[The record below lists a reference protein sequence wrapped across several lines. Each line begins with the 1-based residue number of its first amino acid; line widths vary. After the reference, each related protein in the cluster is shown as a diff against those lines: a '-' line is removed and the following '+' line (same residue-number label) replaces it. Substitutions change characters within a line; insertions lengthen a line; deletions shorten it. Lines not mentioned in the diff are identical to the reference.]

1 MLDVIGANSVHSQ
14 IVYAEFIIM
23 FFSLLS
29 VISCLLNYEINYEQL
44 TKMTYSFETYK
55 DVLNISTLLFNSFAT
70 FVIMLNIYLR
80 YKYQIKFEAYTG
92 TLTHEDTLM
101 SSGYVKNVIG
111 ECLLT
116 LIHPNVLV
124 VSDYYAY
131 KKRYNTPV
139 IDSLTYSVNEILL
152 AFMVLRVFFIFKF
165 LMTISYFK
173 TSRAARTCRMYGESN
188 SYLFALRCL
197 FNKYPIRFVSIMFF
211 SGMLFFTVA
220 IRIFERTF
228 DSANRYNN
236 FDPSSNGNSFVDI
249 ETSAWCVIITMLTVG
264 YGDFFPKTVFGRI
277 YAVSEVVTGLL
288 VTSLVT
294 AAFFQNLELD
304 SSQSKVFILMQRMEK
319 RVQFE
324 EIQYKMVEK
333 LMFHH
338 YCIFKS
344 RKVKDQLDKKAD
356 SLTSKETL
364 VLNKQLK
371 EWKKKRDE
379 CEIRMKHLVRDKNK
393 VLKNIQNINTST
405 YVMEVIVDELVSLIN
420 DICEHNKKINT
431 NIEKLKCQFKRNEL
445 TVLNLKKKIQNDRKF
460 KSLKRRTSIILRTDK

>member
-23 FFSLLS
+23 FFSVLS
-29 VISCLLNYEINYEQL
+29 IISSLFNFEVNYEEL
-44 TKMTYSFETYK
+44 TKMTLTFDTYK
-55 DVLNISTLLFNSFAT
+55 DVLNVSTLIFNSFAT

-80 YKYQIKFEAYTG
+80 YKLQIRFEGFTG
-92 TLTHEDTLM
+92 TLTQEDTLM
-101 SSGYVKNVIG
+101 SSGYIKNVLG
-111 ECLLT
+111 ECF
-116 LIHPNVLV
+116 LILFHPNVLF
-124 VSDYYAY
+124 VSDYYEY

-139 IDSLTYSVNEILL
+139 IDSLTYSVNEVLL

-165 LMTISYFK
+165 MMTISYFK

-188 SYLFALRCL
+188 SYVFALRCL

-236 FDPSSNGNSFVDI
+236 FDPSSNGNAFVDM

-277 YAVSEVVTGLL
+277 YAVAEVITGLL

-294 AAFFQNLELD
+294 AAFFQNLELEP
-304 SSQSKVFILMQRMEK
+304 SQSKVFILMQRMEK
-319 RVQFE
+319 RVEFE
-324 EIQYKMVEK
+324 DIQYRMVEK

-344 RKVKDQLDKKAD
+344 KKVRDQLEKK
-356 SLTSKETL
+356 SENMTPKEL
-364 VLNKQLK
+364 VTLNKQLK
-371 EWKKKRDE
+371 EWKKKRDH
-379 CEIRMKHLVRDKNK
+379 CEIEMKHLVRDKNK

-420 DICEHNKKINT
+420 DICDHNKKINV

-445 TVLNLKKKIQNDRKF
+445 TVGNLKKKIQNDRKF
-460 KSLKRRTSIILRTDK
+460 KSLKRRSSVMIRTEK

>member
-1 MLDVIGANSVHSQ
+1 MEDVLGANSVHSQ
-14 IVYAEFIIM
+14 IIYAEFIIT

-29 VISCLLNYEINYEQL
+29 IISSLMNYEINYEEL
-44 TKMTYSFETYK
+44 TTMTYSFDTYK

-80 YKYQIKFEAYTG
+80 YKYQINFEAFTG
-92 TLTHEDTLM
+92 TLTQEDNLM
-101 SSGYVKNVIG
+101 TSGYINNVLG

-116 LIHPNVLV
+116 LIHPNVLF
-124 VSDYYAY
+124 VSDYYDY

-152 AFMVLRVFFIFKF
+152 AFMILRVFFIFKF
-165 LMTISYFK
+165 IMTISYYK

-197 FNKYPIRFVSIMFF
+197 FNKYPIRFVSMMFF

-228 DSANRYNN
+228 DSSHRYNN
-236 FDPSSNGNSFVDI
+236 FDAASNGNSFVDV

-277 YAVSEVVTGLL
+277 YAVVEVITGLL

-304 SSQSKVFILMQRMEK
+304 SSQAKVFILMQRMEK

-338 YCIFKS
+338 YTIFKS
-344 RKVKDQLDKKAD
+344 KKARDQLDKKID
-356 SLTSKETL
+356 TLTPKEITA
-364 VLNKQLK
+364 LNNQIKD
-371 EWKKKRDE
+371 WKNKRFH
-379 CEIRMKHLVRDKNK
+379 CEIEMKHLVRDKNK

-420 DICEHNKKINT
+420 DICEHNKKINI
-431 NIEKLKCQFKRNEL
+431 NIEKLKYQFKRNDL
-445 TVLNLKKKIQNDRKF
+445 TVVNIKKKIQNDKKIRSF
-460 KSLKRRTSIILRTDK
+460 NKRASIRSTATK